1 MQQLKAGKTVK
12 VRQFRYG
19 SNIII
24 EENRSKTKSKNKN
37 ERIEMEKNFEIQSQ
51 DRNCDRCFPEV
62 KSQKVIQIN
71 PFVPSAPFL
80 YPLKTSESFLMF
92 SGGRERVHWEQL
104 G

>member
-37 ERIEMEKNFEIQSQ
+37 ERIEMG
-51 DRNCDRCFPEV
+51 
-62 KSQKVIQIN
+62 
-71 PFVPSAPFL
+71 
-80 YPLKTSESFLMF
+80 KTSKF
-92 SGGRERVHWEQL
+92 SHKIETVIGASLRL
-104 G
+104 NLKK